1 MAGPMADGN
10 EEKRKELVELVEFLL
25 ELDEIYQNQRSRAN
39 WVQFGDHNRAF
50 FFAYVSVGRKHS
62 FIKKLKD
69 DNGIWLE
76 GIDLLN
82 PHIQDQFIN
91 QFTSQVVQTDP
102 SLLDKVETK
111 LIDNMNDILMAP
123 FIADDVRKDVF
134 SIGDLKAP
142 APDGL
147 HVIFFKQYWHIL
159 RDQITQE
166 VLFAIN
172 SRQIRLNGM
181 IHRLL

>member
-1 MAGPMADGN
+1 
-10 EEKRKELVELVEFLL
+10 
-25 ELDEIYQNQRSRAN
+25 
-39 WVQFGDHNRAF
+39 
-50 FFAYVSVGRKHS
+50 
-62 FIKKLKD
+62 
-69 DNGIWLE
+69 
-76 GIDLLN
+76 
-82 PHIQDQFIN
+82 
-91 QFTSQVVQTDP
+91 
-102 SLLDKVETK
+102 
-111 LIDNMNDILMAP
+111 MNDILMAP